1 MELFTAATATSSA
14 SPNLFERIQQGWDS
28 AVTGVGWF
36 FTNLSPA
43 FVFALVGMAIVV
55 AFFVYYWYCLKPRTN
70 SLEWIAMSE
79 AQSRRKSSGPPKASK
94 SFFWAVIGPP
104 E

>member
-36 FTNLSPA
+36 
-43 FVFALVGMAIVV
+43 
-55 AFFVYYWYCLKPRTN
+55 R
-70 SLEWIAMSE
+70 
-79 AQSRRKSSGPPKASK
+79 
-94 SFFWAVIGPP
+94 
-104 E
+104 